1 MAYRSDNIN
10 KKKMTKKFRI
20 ARLIFTKEIFL
31 FIDGVWLAI
40 LDANPVKIVASKIA
54 FPAKNI
60 IIFK

>member
-20 ARLIFTKEIFL
+20 ATIIFTKEIFL
-31 FIDGVWLAI
+31 FVDGVWLAI

-60 IIFK
+60 IILK